1 MRIHVFYDHRI
12 EETKIETFENTEWV
26 KLFIGIKFCLKID
39 GIDSGGDGTSEIEGI
54 CAKICSKLK
63 VKIAFFSE
71 RMSNSWL
78 YLRWNIKGTV
88 TSDAPSFQDLRGER
102 YFYSRCKYTPLAVSS
117 FEISTETH
125 FHFLRKLHVEYVMNS
140 YWISWKRNV
149 GNGMR
154 ACNANFSVR
163 REPTSS
169 KRRISSLIRFRLRLR
184 RIYRK
189 FSLTFL
195 MIKKNS
201 ISKYFPNLTIARNS

>member
-1 MRIHVFYDHRI
+1 MGLILREGEGH
-12 EETKIETFENTEWV
+12 
-26 KLFIGIKFCLKID
+26 
-39 GIDSGGDGTSEIEGI
+39 GTSEIEGI
-54 CAKICSKLK
+54 CAKMCSKLK

-78 YLRWNIKGTV
+78 YLRWNIKGNGNV
-88 TSDAPSFQDLRGER
+88 GCSKFSRSLSVERER
-102 YFYSRCKYTPLAVSS
+102 YFYSRCKYTPLAASS

-169 KRRISSLIRFRLRLR
+169 ETSVAFPHWFVFV
-184 RIYRK
+184 YVHVTFECRK
-189 FSLTFL
+189 FSLTFFFND
-195 MIKKNS
+195 KKKKKKKEQFRNA
-201 ISKYFPNLTIARNS
+201 FPKFNNRS

>member
-163 REPTSS
+163 REPASS

-195 MIKKNS
+195 MIKKKFDFEILPKFNNRS
-201 ISKYFPNLTIARNS
+201 

>member
-1 MRIHVFYDHRI
+1 MRIVSTI
-12 EETKIETFENTEWV
+12 EERKIDV
-26 KLFIGIKFCLKID
+26 GKCGMSKVVRGIKFCLKID
-39 GIDSGGDGTSEIEGI
+39 GIDSWGWRGDEIEGI

-169 KRRISSLIRFRLRLR
+169 SKRRISSLIRFRLRY
-184 RIYRK
+184 IYRK
-189 FSLTFL
+189 ISLQRFYDKEKKKETLSKFNNCFS
-195 MIKKNS
+195 NS
-201 ISKYFPNLTIARNS
+201 QNWR